1 VINPDFNEVVFP
13 RTPSEAAFEV
23 VARDPP
29 VTANGIPDPLTT
41 NSRLGHRLQR
51 LFEPIN
57 DDPLNRLDHLLI
69 LLDRSLSDDR
79 K

>member
-1 VINPDFNEVVFP
+1 MMVLL

-23 VARDPP
+23 VVRDPP
-29 VTANGIPDPLTT
+29 VTANGIPALTT
-41 NSRLGHRLQR
+41 NSRLGHGLQR

-57 DDPLNRLDHLLI
+57 DDPLNRLDHLLL